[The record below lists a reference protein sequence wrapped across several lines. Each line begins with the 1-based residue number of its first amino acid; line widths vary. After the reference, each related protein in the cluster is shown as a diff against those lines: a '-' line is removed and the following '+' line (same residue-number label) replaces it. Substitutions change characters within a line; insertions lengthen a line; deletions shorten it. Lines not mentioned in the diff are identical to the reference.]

1 MEISPKSEKFKQI
14 LGSKFQ
20 SMIAGVKNLTKLLLY
35 HSAILIVSLFLKL
48 HYQTAKSKIFRFS
61 LV

>member
-35 HSAILIVSLFLKL
+35 HSATTLSSCQVKNL
-48 HYQTAKSKIFRFS
+48 
-61 LV
+61 